1 MGGSP
6 TTHYGSLSSL
16 PDTPPKLKPDNIWAV
31 FSQPPGSQLSLFP
44 TQGQANSAAPL
55 WAPTPVEDLEAFITR
70 HSDPKYSLLPTD
82 SPTLELYVSTHL
94 LAPLLAHATLISRA
108 LISLYLDD
116 LHFLDHLDVL
126 RAFWLGGDPGFAERV
141 GAALFGKG
149 IAGSGEAV
157 GMGKRAHTRARLGLD
172 DGSSPGSSAPSSP
185 APERA
190 IDWGI
195 GLGLGLSDRKRWPP
209 GGSELAYAL
218 RTSLLDE
225 DEMGGPSQRGA
236 VWDGIEDR
244 VSFSV
249 RALPEDNKDGPRA
262 KWLNPQGELTLLTS
276 TS

>member
-1 MGGSP
+1 
-6 TTHYGSLSSL
+6 
-16 PDTPPKLKPDNIWAV
+16 
-31 FSQPPGSQLSLFP
+31 
-44 TQGQANSAAPL
+44 
-55 WAPTPVEDLEAFITR
+55 
-70 HSDPKYSLLPTD
+70 
-82 SPTLELYVSTHL
+82 
-94 LAPLLAHATLISRA
+94 
-108 LISLYLDD
+108 
-116 LHFLDHLDVL
+116 
-126 RAFWLGGDPGFAERV
+126 
-141 GAALFGKG
+141 LFGKG
-149 IAGSGEAV
+149 IAGFGEAV

-172 DGSSPGSSAPSSP
+172 DGSSPGSSAPTSP

-209 GGSELAYAL
+209 GGAELAYAL

-244 VSFSV
+244 VSFAV